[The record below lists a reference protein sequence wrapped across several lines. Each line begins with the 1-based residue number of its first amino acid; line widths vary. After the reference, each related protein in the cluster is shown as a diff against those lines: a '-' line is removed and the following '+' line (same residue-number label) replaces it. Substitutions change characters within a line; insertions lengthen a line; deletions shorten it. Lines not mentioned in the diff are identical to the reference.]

1 MSNMMII
8 LFLTCGFVFG
18 MTLMAKIG
26 YSKYAIGKRF
36 LNFVNNDKKGGLLVF
51 DRGTIFIGVKHVILG
66 IGDEV
71 VNPYNDKKGKI
82 TGMHI
87 LFNKKIKATKVTPK
101 EDDANGLQPLSNE
114 DFQQNEGSPDVLITN
129 EGFTKLQGSW
139 TIRYDIVY
147 EDNSADVLE
156 DSDILKYMVSN
167 AKLESYIKKHEKY
180 LSELRNIKSSDDF
193 KDCLDN
199 DDIGG
204 IIKNLFK

>member
-1 MSNMMII
+1 MNMMII
-8 LFLTCGFVFG
+8 LFLLCGFVFG
-18 MTLMAKIG
+18 MTLTTKLM

-87 LFNKKIKATKVTPK
+87 LFNKKIKATKVISK
-101 EDDANGLQPLSNE
+101 EDDADGLKPLGNE
-114 DFQQNEGSPDVLITN
+114 EFQQNDNSPDVLITN

-139 TIRYDIVY
+139 TVRYDIVY
-147 EDNSADVLE
+147 DDNSPDVLE

-167 AKLESYIKKHEKY
+167 AKLESYIKKHERY
-180 LSELRNIKSSDDF
+180 LSELRNIKSSDD
-193 KDCLDN
+193 
-199 DDIGG
+199 
-204 IIKNLFK
+204 